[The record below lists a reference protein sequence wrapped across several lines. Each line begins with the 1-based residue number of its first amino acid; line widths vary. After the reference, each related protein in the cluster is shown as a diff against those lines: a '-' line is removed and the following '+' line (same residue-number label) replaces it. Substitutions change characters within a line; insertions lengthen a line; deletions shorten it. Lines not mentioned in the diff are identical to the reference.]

1 MNELQP
7 NNQDLSFLAII
18 FAVFLCALFGA
29 NAVAI
34 KASLS
39 GLGVFTTVGFRFTIA
54 SLAISLWAKITGQH
68 FRIKKGQVLQLLII
82 STIFTV
88 QLSLFYY
95 ALSKT
100 NASRS
105 TLLVNL
111 QPFFVLFLAHY
122 FIPGDRITKRKI
134 LGIIMGFTGIVFVFL
149 EQENVT
155 TDFQIGDLIVLL
167 VSFIWSCSAV
177 YTKRIIENF
186 EPFHLALYPMVFGL
200 PFFYIE
206 AFLWDSTLIGDLN
219 PRVIGALLY
228 QGLVTASF
236 GFVAWN
242 SLLQRYSAVSLHS
255 FIFIMP
261 IAGVFL
267 GGLLLEEPI
276 TYSII
281 IALLFIVAGILVIH
295 LKQKRFVP
303 IFPLGRNI

>member
-1 MNELQP
+1 M
-7 NNQDLSFLAII
+7 
-18 FAVFLCALFGA
+18 
-29 NAVAI
+29 
-34 KASLS
+34 
-39 GLGVFTTVGFRFTIA
+39 FTTVGFRFTIA

-219 PRVIGALLY
+219 PRVLGALLY

-267 GGLLLEEPI
+267 GGLLLGEPI
-276 TYSII
+276 TYNII

>member
-18 FAVFLCALFGA
+18 FTVFLCALFGA

-54 SLAISLWAKITGQH
+54 SLAISLWAKISGQH

-242 SLLQRYSAVSLHS
+242 SLLRKYSAVSLHS